1 MWIFG
6 KKINDVPGGGNNKYK
21 GPEAEV
27 SLESEKDN
35 YSFPLL
41 SAHYG
46 WAVHRKILMHVM
58 PSLAQQCGSHAYLH
72 FPDELTESE
81 HIRNVSKL
89 TASFWFNETDRIFL
103 FLELKF
109 WKKVR
114 TLNKDAR
121 ASLVVQ

>member
-1 MWIFG
+1 MV
-6 KKINDVPGGGNNKYK
+6 KKKKKNDVPGSGNNKCK
-21 GPEAEV
+21 GSETEV

-35 YSFPLL
+35 YSSPLL
-41 SAHYG
+41 SARYG

-58 PSLAQQCGSHAYLH
+58 PSVAQQCGSHAYRH
-72 FPDELTESE
+72 FPDESTESE
-81 HIRNVSKL
+81 HRRNVPKL
-89 TASFWFNETDRIFL
+89 TASFWFNETDTIFM

-109 WKKVR
+109 WKQAQ